1 MQRLKSGD
9 IVSNGCPLCKTKAL
23 SSEKIANPCPFFAP
37 RLSLQVSEQNREL
50 LPMPAVRPMRL
61 RPLLNL
67 SLMLSLSASPLFVP
81 LSYAEDSAARRSYQ
95 VPAGSLSAALT
106 RFAGLAGVNLSVDPA
121 LVSGRSS
128 TGLSGEY
135 GVEEGFAQL
144 LTGSGLQLQPMGARA
159 YRLMPV
165 PESGSLQLAPTSI
178 LGTTDLTDG
187 DTYAGGQ
194 VARRGSQ
201 GLLGSRD
208 FMETPFSMTTYTAEA
223 VKNQQART
231 LGDLIASDPSV
242 RATNPAGGRYEQF
255 TIRGFSLFNSDVAY
269 NGLYGVLPTYTI
281 DMEMAERVDI
291 IKGPSQLINGISPR
305 GSVGGGIN
313 VVPKRAT
320 DKDITSLT
328 GTWASGSQ
336 AGGAVDVGRRFGED
350 NKFGIRF
357 NGVKQSGDTE
367 WDHQSVDREMAVL
380 GLDFRGERLRLSTDI
395 GHTERDTDAPQ
406 ERVQVGANARVPSA
420 NDVRRNYAQPW
431 SKARTDDTFGTVNG
445 EFDLSDSVMLY
456 GGVGARKSNHDFLR
470 HAVSVT
476 NNAGDF
482 SVLPRDFTRDEN
494 VRTATAGVRSWLHTG
509 PVSHEINLAAS
520 YFYMDFENG
529 GARYAAAPSNL
540 YNPVETPTP
549 SRPTRL
555 DSKVYTENRFSGVA
569 LSDTLGFFDERLLL
583 TLGARWQR
591 VKVDDWTDNVKG
603 TTAYD
608 EEKVSPSGGILFKA
622 TDKLSLYANYMEG
635 LSQGKIAPSTSINED
650 EIFPP
655 FVSRQVEVGAK
666 YDAGAFAVTAAVFR
680 IKQPAYETNATTRVF
695 GPNGKRQNDGVEL
708 SVFGEPLKGV
718 RLLGGVMYID
728 SELTHTT
735 NGTFDGNRAPATP
748 KYNVNLGAEWDVPT
762 VEGLT
767 LTSRGIYSS
776 SQYLD
781 QSNVKEIDA
790 WTRLD
795 VGARYAFKVDD
806 KHITLRAN
814 VENVADKRY
823 WSSAGASDDSE
834 PGLTLSTPRTYLL
847 SATVDF

>member
-1 MQRLKSGD
+1 MPT
-9 IVSNGCPLCKTKAL
+9 VVPLCLRPT
-23 SSEKIANPCPFFAP
+23 FAGW
-37 RLSLQVSEQNREL
+37 
-50 LPMPAVRPMRL
+50 

-67 SLMLSLSASPLFVP
+67 SLLLSLSASPFFIAP
-81 LSYAEDSAARRSYQ
+81 SQAEEAARRSYQ
-95 VPAGSLSAALT
+95 VPAGSLGAALT

-121 LVSGRSS
+121 LVSGRNSA
-128 TGLSGEY
+128 GLSGEY
-135 GVEEGFAQL
+135 GVEEGFARL
-144 LTGSGLQLQPMGARA
+144 LQGSGLQLQAVGDQA
-159 YRLMPV
+159 YILMPA
-165 PESGSLQLAPTSI
+165 PQGDSLQLAPTSI
-178 LGTTDLTDG
+178 LGAGDATDAPV
-187 DTYAGGQ
+187 YAGGQ

-208 FMETPFSMTTYTAEA
+208 FMETPFSMTTYTSET

-255 TIRGFSLFNSDVAY
+255 TIRGLSLFNSDVAY

-281 DMEMAERVDI
+281 DMEMADRVDI
-291 IKGPSQLINGISPR
+291 LKGPTQLINGISPR

-320 DKDITSLT
+320 DTPINSFT
-328 GTWASGSQ
+328 GSYASNNQ
-336 AGGAVDVGRRFGED
+336 LGGAVDVGRRFGEE
-350 NKFGIRF
+350 NQFGLRF

-406 ERVQVGANARVPSA
+406 ERVQVGANAQVPHAS
-420 NDVRRNYAQPW
+420 DVRSNYAQPW
-431 SKARTDDTFGTVNG
+431 SKARTTDTFGAVNA
-445 EFDLSDSVMLY
+445 EFDVNDAVMLY

-476 NNAGDF
+476 NDAGDF
-482 SVLPRDFTRDEN
+482 TVSPRDFTRDEN
-494 VRTATAGVRSWLHTG
+494 VRTATVGVRNWFHTG
-509 PVSHEINLAAS
+509 PVSHEVNLAAS
-520 YFYMDFENG
+520 YFYMDFTNG
-529 GARYAAAPSNL
+529 GARYANGRSNL
-540 YNPVETPTP
+540 YDPVDTPTP
-549 SRPTRL
+549 ATPTRQ
-555 DSKVYTENRFSGVA
+555 DDKVYTENRFSGVA
-569 LSDTLGFFDERLLL
+569 LSDTLGFFDDRLLL

-591 VKVDDWTDNVKG
+591 VKVDDWSNDVKG
-603 TTAYD
+603 DTAYD

-622 TDKLSLYANYMEG
+622 TDTLSLYANYMEG
-635 LSQGKIAPSTSINED
+635 LSQGKIAPSTSVNED

-655 FVSRQVEVGAK
+655 FISRQVEVGAK
-666 YDAGAFAVTAAVFR
+666 YDTGPFAVTAALFR
-680 IKQPAYETNATTRVF
+680 IKQPAYATDATTRVF
-695 GPNGKRQNDGVEL
+695 GPNGKRENTGVEL
-708 SVFGEPLKGV
+708 SVFGEPLKGT

-728 SELTHTT
+728 SELTGTT
-735 NGTFDGNRAPATP
+735 DGRFDGNRAPATP

-762 VEGLT
+762 VQGLT

-781 QSNVKEIDA
+781 PSNDKQIDA
-790 WTRLD
+790 WVRLD

-806 KHITLRAN
+806 KRVTLRAN

>member
-1 MQRLKSGD
+1 
-9 IVSNGCPLCKTKAL
+9 
-23 SSEKIANPCPFFAP
+23 
-37 RLSLQVSEQNREL
+37 
-50 LPMPAVRPMRL
+50 MPAVRPMRL
-61 RPLLNL
+61 RPLLKL

-81 LSYAEDSAARRSYQ
+81 ISYAEDAAARRSYQ

-121 LVSGRSS
+121 LVSGRNSS
-128 TGLSGEY
+128 GLSGEF
-135 GVEEGFAQL
+135 GVEEGFARL
-144 LTGSGLQLQPMGARA
+144 LQGSGLQLQPMGEQA
-159 YRLMPV
+159 YMLIPA
-165 PESGSLQLAPTSI
+165 PEGGSLQLAPTSI
-178 LGTTDLTDG
+178 LGTTGLADG

-208 FMETPFSMTTYTAEA
+208 FMETPFSMTTYTQEA

-255 TIRGFSLFNSDVAY
+255 TIRGFSLFNSDVSY

-281 DMEMAERVDI
+281 DMEMADRVDI
-291 IKGPSQLINGISPR
+291 VKGPSQLINGISPR

-320 DKDITSLT
+320 DKDITSFT
-328 GTWASGSQ
+328 GTWASDSQ

-357 NGVKQSGDTE
+357 NGVKQAGDTA

-380 GLDFRGERLRLSTDI
+380 GLDFRGERLRLSSDI
-395 GHTERDTDAPQ
+395 GRTKRDTDAPQ
-406 ERVQVGANARVPSA
+406 ERVQVAAAAPVPSA
-420 NDVRRNYAQPW
+420 NDVRRNYAQSW
-431 SKARTDDTFGTVNG
+431 SKASTNDTFGTVNA
-445 EFDLSDSVMLY
+445 EYDLSDNVMLY

-476 NNAGDF
+476 NAAGAF
-482 SVLPRDFTRDEN
+482 IVQPRDFTRDEN
-494 VRTATAGVRSWLHTG
+494 VRTATAGVRNWFHTG
-509 PVSHEINLAAS
+509 AVSHEVNLAAS

-529 GARYAAAPSNL
+529 GARYAQATSNI
-540 YNPVETPTP
+540 YNPVQTPTP
-549 SRPTRL
+549 SRPTRF
-555 DSKVYTENRFSGVA
+555 DPKVYTENTFSGVA
-569 LSDTLGFFDERLLL
+569 LSDTLGFFDDRLLL

-591 VKVDDWTDNVKG
+591 VKVDDWSNGVKG
-603 TTAYD
+603 KTGYD
-608 EEKVSPSGGILFKA
+608 EEKISPSGGVLFKA

-635 LSQGKIAPSTSINED
+635 LSQGKIAPSTSSNEND
-650 EIFPP
+650 IFPP
-655 FVSRQVEVGAK
+655 FISRQVEVGAK

-680 IKQPAYETNATTRVF
+680 IKQPAYETNATSRLF
-695 GPNGKRQNDGVEL
+695 GPNGKRKNEGVEI
-708 SVFGEPLKGV
+708 SVFGEPLKGF

-728 SELTHTT
+728 SELTNTT

-762 VEGLT
+762 LEGLT
-767 LTSRGIYSS
+767 LTSRGIHSS

-790 WTRLD
+790 WNRID

>member
-1 MQRLKSGD
+1 MSAVL
-9 IVSNGCPLCKTKAL
+9 PL
-23 SSEKIANPCPFFAP
+23 
-37 RLSLQVSEQNREL
+37 
-50 LPMPAVRPMRL
+50 RL
-61 RPLLNL
+61 RPLLKL
-67 SLMLSLSASPLFVP
+67 SLMLSLSASPFFTAV
-81 LSYAEDSAARRSYQ
+81 SYADDAATRRSYQ

-106 RFAGLAGVNLSVDPA
+106 RFAGLSGVNLSVDPA

-128 TGLSGEY
+128 SGLSGEY
-135 GVEEGFAQL
+135 GVEEGFARL
-144 LTGSGLQLQPMGARA
+144 LQGSGLQLQPMGDQA
-159 YRLMPV
+159 YMLVPV
-165 PESGSLQLAPTSI
+165 PDGSSLELAPTSI
-178 LGTTDLTDG
+178 LGTTGLYDG

-194 VARRGSQ
+194 VARRGNQ
-201 GLLGSRD
+201 GLLGTRD
-208 FMETPFSMTTYTAEA
+208 FMETPFSITTYTQEA

-281 DMEMAERVDI
+281 DMEMADRVDI
-291 IKGPSQLINGISPR
+291 FKGPTQLINGISPR

-313 VVPKRAT
+313 IVPKRAT
-320 DKDITSLT
+320 DKDINSFT
-328 GTWASGSQ
+328 GNWASDSQ
-336 AGGAVDVGRRFGED
+336 AGGAVDIGRRFGED

-367 WDHQSVDREMAVL
+367 WDHQNVDREMAVL

-395 GHTERDTDAPQ
+395 GRTERDTDAPQ
-406 ERVQVGANARVPSA
+406 ERVQVAANAPVPSA
-420 NDVRRNYAQPW
+420 NDVRRNYAQSW
-431 SKARTDDTFGTVNG
+431 SKASTNDTFGTFSG
-445 EFDLSDSVMLY
+445 EYDLSDNVMLY

-476 NNAGDF
+476 NAAGDF
-482 SVLPRDFTRDEN
+482 LVQPRDFTRDEN
-494 VRTATAGVRSWLHTG
+494 VRTYTAGVRNWFHTG
-509 PVSHEINLAAS
+509 SVSHELNLAAS

-529 GARYAAAPSNL
+529 GARYAQGRSNL
-540 YNPVETPTP
+540 YNPVQTPTP
-549 SRPTRL
+549 STATRQ
-555 DSKVYTENRFSGVA
+555 DPKVYTENKFSGVA
-569 LSDTLGFFDERLLL
+569 LSDTLGFFEDRLLL

-591 VKVDDWTDNVKG
+591 VKVDDWNNGVKG
-603 TTAYD
+603 VTAYD
-608 EEKVSPSGGILFKA
+608 EEKVSPSGGLLFKA

-635 LSQGKIAPSTSINED
+635 LSQGKVAPSTSVNDD

-655 FVSRQVEVGAK
+655 FISRQVEVGAK

-680 IKQPAYETNATTRVF
+680 IKQPAYETNAITQVF
-695 GPNGKRQNDGVEL
+695 GPNGKRQNTGAEL
-708 SVFGEPLKGV
+708 SMFGEPLKGV

-728 SELTHTT
+728 SELQKTT
-735 NGTFDGNRAPATP
+735 NGTYDGNRAPATP

-762 VEGLT
+762 LEGLT

-790 WTRLD
+790 WNRID

>member
-1 MQRLKSGD
+1 
-9 IVSNGCPLCKTKAL
+9 
-23 SSEKIANPCPFFAP
+23 
-37 RLSLQVSEQNREL
+37 
-50 LPMPAVRPMRL
+50 MPAVRPMCL

-128 TGLSGEY
+128 AGLSGEY

-144 LTGSGLQLQPMGARA
+144 LTGSGLQLQPMGEQA
-159 YRLMPV
+159 YRLMQV
-165 PESGSLQLAPTSI
+165 PQSGSLQLAPTSI
-178 LGTTDLTDG
+178 LGTTGMADG

-281 DMEMAERVDI
+281 DMEMAERVDVL
-291 IKGPSQLINGISPR
+291 KGPSQLINGISPR

-350 NKFGIRF
+350 NQFGIRF

-406 ERVQVGANARVPSA
+406 ERVQVGANAKVPSA
-420 NDVRRNYAQPW
+420 NDVRHNYAQPW

-603 TTAYD
+603 DTAYD

-680 IKQPAYETNATTRVF
+680 IKQPAYETNAATRVF

-718 RLLGGVMYID
+718 RLLGGVMFID

>member
-1 MQRLKSGD
+1 
-9 IVSNGCPLCKTKAL
+9 
-23 SSEKIANPCPFFAP
+23 
-37 RLSLQVSEQNREL
+37 
-50 LPMPAVRPMRL
+50 MPAVRPMRL

-81 LSYAEDSAARRSYQ
+81 LGYAEDSAARRSYQ

-128 TGLSGEY
+128 VGLSGEY

-144 LTGSGLQLQPMGARA
+144 LTGSGLQLQPMGAQA

-165 PESGSLQLAPTSI
+165 PQSGSLQLAPTSI
-178 LGTTDLTDG
+178 VGTTGLADG

-281 DMEMAERVDI
+281 DMEMAERVDVL
-291 IKGPSQLINGISPR
+291 KGPSQLINGISPR

-420 NDVRRNYAQPW
+420 NDVRHNYAQRW

-509 PVSHEINLAAS
+509 PISHEINLAAS

-540 YNPVETPTP
+540 YNPVATPTP

-603 TTAYD
+603 ATAYD

-708 SVFGEPLKGV
+708 RVFGEPLKGV
-718 RLLGGVMYID
+718 RLLGGVMFID

>member
-1 MQRLKSGD
+1 
-9 IVSNGCPLCKTKAL
+9 
-23 SSEKIANPCPFFAP
+23 
-37 RLSLQVSEQNREL
+37 
-50 LPMPAVRPMRL
+50 MPAVRPMRL

-81 LSYAEDSAARRSYQ
+81 LSYAEDSTARRSYQ

-128 TGLSGEY
+128 AGLSGEY

-165 PESGSLQLAPTSI
+165 PQSGSLQLAPTSI
-178 LGTTDLTDG
+178 VGTNGLADG

-281 DMEMAERVDI
+281 DMEMAERVDV

-328 GTWASGSQ
+328 GTWASSSQ

-406 ERVQVGANARVPSA
+406 ERVQVGANAKVPSA

-476 NNAGDF
+476 NNAGVF

-591 VKVDDWTDNVKG
+591 VKVDDWTNNVKG
-603 TTAYD
+603 ATAYD

>member
-1 MQRLKSGD
+1 
-9 IVSNGCPLCKTKAL
+9 
-23 SSEKIANPCPFFAP
+23 
-37 RLSLQVSEQNREL
+37 
-50 LPMPAVRPMRL
+50 MPAVLPLRL
-61 RPLLNL
+61 RPLLKL

-81 LSYAEDSAARRSYQ
+81 VSYAEDTAARRSYQ

-106 RFAGLAGVNLSVDPA
+106 RFAGLSGVNLSVDPA

-128 TGLSGEY
+128 SGLSGEY
-135 GVEEGFAQL
+135 GVEEGFARL
-144 LTGSGLQLQPMGARA
+144 LQGSGLQLQPMGDRD
-159 YRLMPV
+159 YMLV
-165 PESGSLQLAPTSI
+165 PIPDGSSLELAPTSI
-178 LGTTDLTDG
+178 LGTTGLYDG

-201 GLLGSRD
+201 GLLGTRD
-208 FMETPFSMTTYTAEA
+208 FMETPFSMTTYTQDA

-281 DMEMAERVDI
+281 DMEMADRVDI
-291 IKGPSQLINGISPR
+291 FKGPTQLINGISPR

-320 DKDITSLT
+320 DKDINSFT
-328 GTWASGSQ
+328 GNWASDSQ

-406 ERVQVGANARVPSA
+406 ERVQVAANAPVPSA
-420 NDVRRNYAQPW
+420 NDVRRNYAQSW
-431 SKARTDDTFGTVNG
+431 SKASTNDTFGTVNA
-445 EFDLSDSVMLY
+445 EYDLSDNVMLY
-456 GGVGARKSNHDFLR
+456 GGMGARKSNHDFLR

-476 NNAGDF
+476 NAAGDF
-482 SVLPRDFTRDEN
+482 LVLPRDFTRDEN
-494 VRTATAGVRSWLHTG
+494 VRTYTAGVRNWFQTG
-509 PVSHEINLAAS
+509 SVSHEVNLAAS

-529 GARYAAAPSNL
+529 GARYAQGRSNL
-540 YNPVETPTP
+540 YNPVQTPTP
-549 SRPTRL
+549 SVQTRP
-555 DSKVYTENRFSGVA
+555 DPKVYTENRFSGVA
-569 LSDTLGFFDERLLL
+569 LSDTLGFFDDRLLL

-591 VKVDDWTDNVKG
+591 VKVDDWNNGVKG
-603 TTAYD
+603 RTAYD
-608 EEKVSPSGGILFKA
+608 EEKISPSGGLLFKA

-635 LSQGKIAPSTSINED
+635 LSQGKVAPSTSANDD

-655 FVSRQVEVGAK
+655 FISRQVEVGAK

-680 IKQPAYETNATTRVF
+680 IKQPAYETNAITTVF
-695 GPNGKRQNDGVEL
+695 GPNGKRQNTGAEL
-708 SVFGEPLKGV
+708 SMFGEPLKGV

-728 SELTHTT
+728 SKLQDTT
-735 NGTFDGNRAPATP
+735 NGATNGNRAPATP
-748 KYNVNLGAEWDVPT
+748 KYNVNLGAEWDVPGL
-762 VEGLT
+762 EGLT

-781 QSNVKEIDA
+781 TSNVKEIDA
-790 WTRLD
+790 WNRVD